1 MFAFATLEGSDVQN
15 KALKLHRQFGHPTSE
30 KLNKLISDAGVKD
43 SGLRKAVETVSR
55 DCKVCCKFKKAR
67 PRPIVCMPMAS
78 KFNDVISMDLKVW
91 GNCYFLVIVDLATRY
106 CTATVIRDKCAN
118 TIIKALFLKWIVTF
132 GAPRKILTD
141 NGCEFNNSEMRTL
154 GEAFNVKIMTT
165 SAESPWSNGVCE
177 RLNGVIGDM
186 VRKIMADNGCD
197 LEVALAWAVSAR
209 NALTNYLGF
218 APNQLVFGNNP
229 SLPNVSTNAL
239 PALEPV
245 VSSEIVRNHLNA
257 LHSARQ
263 GFIKAESSERLA
275 RALRHNIRSSDHE
288 ELVNGAEVY
297 YKRNDSNEW
306 RGPGIIIGRDGKQF
320 LVKHGGGYVR
330 VHECR
335 LTCAP
340 ESWSESRRDEDDHGG
355 AARVEDQTLP
365 SRYTFEEESE
375 DGDVHGNATEIQVGE
390 VSESTTEVES
400 APEIAPALPSR
411 LVAGTRIQGTRSDT
425 GELVSGRVMS
435 RAGKASGRY
444 SDCYN
449 FRWDS
454 DGSISW
460 ADLKKDFST
469 WKIVD
474 DDTELLVLFNT
485 EEVLRAKEKEIT
497 NWRDNEVYEEVED
510 VGQGALSVRW
520 VVTEKVKDGQTVVKA
535 RLVARGFEEETGN
548 LRKDSPTCSKEAV
561 RLALSVAATCGWVCH
576 SLDVKAA
583 YLQGDQIDRDV
594 YLRPPP
600 EFNDG
605 SLWKLKKTVYGLCD
619 AARHWYLRV
628 RSQLLDLG
636 TIASSLDPALF
647 SWRCGQSLEGVICVY
662 VDDLFWAG
670 TNGFKEQVI
679 DRLCQIFRMG
689 NSESKAFKY
698 VGLNIVSYGDGS
710 VTLDQNQYAATLTPI
725 SVSKQKATVKSSELS
740 ESERSEYRALLGQL
754 NWIATHTRP
763 DIAFEVCELSGA
775 CSKATIA
782 DLLRLNK
789 VIDRVKNDGIKLY
802 MPRME
807 KLENCFVEC
816 FSDASFANLAGSGSQ
831 GGFVVFLRD
840 DSGKRCPIYWQ
851 SKKIRRV
858 VKSTLSAETLALLD
872 CAEAAVYLVR
882 ILDDISDCGSLRV
895 KCYVDNK
902 SLVDALQSY
911 RGVEDRRLR
920 IDIAVLRDM
929 LERREIGEVDWV
941 DASKQLADCLT
952 KRGASTDRLRDA
964 VGRY

>member
-1 MFAFATLEGSDVQN
+1 MINEIQTLFHLPV
-15 KALKLHRQFGHPTSE
+15 
-30 KLNKLISDAGVKD
+30 D
-43 SGLRKAVETVSR
+43 SLFIVVHIPHSR
-55 DCKVCCKFKKAR
+55 VWFVLEDFSQER
-67 PRPIVCMPMAS
+67 PAHLASANRTRRAS

-177 RLNGVIGDM
+177 RLNGVIGDT
-186 VRKIMADNGCD
+186 VRKTMADSGCD

-320 LVKHGGGYVR
+320 LVKHGGAYVR

-355 AARVEDQTLP
+355 AARVDDQTLP

-435 RAGKASGRY
+435 RAGKVGGRY

-510 VGQGALSVRW
+510 VGQGAL
-520 VVTEKVKDGQTVVKA
+520 
-535 RLVARGFEEETGN
+535 
-548 LRKDSPTCSKEAV
+548 
-561 RLALSVAATCGWVCH
+561 LS
-576 SLDVKAA
+576 
-583 YLQGDQIDRDV
+583 R
-594 YLRPPP
+594 
-600 EFNDG
+600 
-605 SLWKLKKTVYGLCD
+605 
-619 AARHWYLRV
+619 
-628 RSQLLDLG
+628 
-636 TIASSLDPALF
+636 TIS
-647 SWRCGQSLEGVICVY
+647 
-662 VDDLFWAG
+662 
-670 TNGFKEQVI
+670 
-679 DRLCQIFRMG
+679 
-689 NSESKAFKY
+689 
-698 VGLNIVSYGDGS
+698 
-710 VTLDQNQYAATLTPI
+710 
-725 SVSKQKATVKSSELS
+725 
-740 ESERSEYRALLGQL
+740 
-754 NWIATHTRP
+754 
-763 DIAFEVCELSGA
+763 
-775 CSKATIA
+775 
-782 DLLRLNK
+782 
-789 VIDRVKNDGIKLY
+789 
-802 MPRME
+802 
-807 KLENCFVEC
+807 
-816 FSDASFANLAGSGSQ
+816 
-831 GGFVVFLRD
+831 
-840 DSGKRCPIYWQ
+840 
-851 SKKIRRV
+851 
-858 VKSTLSAETLALLD
+858 
-872 CAEAAVYLVR
+872 
-882 ILDDISDCGSLRV
+882 
-895 KCYVDNK
+895 
-902 SLVDALQSY
+902 
-911 RGVEDRRLR
+911 
-920 IDIAVLRDM
+920 
-929 LERREIGEVDWV
+929 
-941 DASKQLADCLT
+941 
-952 KRGASTDRLRDA
+952 
-964 VGRY
+964 